1 MKESQ
6 TKRFCRCIKKVRKTL
21 KARKGQSKESG
32 AIGVCVKS
40 VLQRKLEPTG
50 RTLFKFHCKTRRG
63 AKGRVI
69 TQPMKQ
75 KGGKHYTIREDPC
88 KGSPV
93 KLTFLPNHGT
103 KDSITIHKSAHDTI
117 VLKPG
122 DPILSIGL
130 GSILKDK
137 GIRIIKIRSKSR
149 SRSKTRSKS
158 RSKSAS
164 ASASAS
170 MSNLI
175 YEEAH
180 YKTLHV
186 PDLHRE
192 ATLDQYQITKLIF
205 SQDGHLKHI
214 DCEDFKE
221 FAKHVSSPL

>member
-6 TKRFCRCIKKVRKTL
+6 TKRFCRCIKNVRKTL

-50 RTLFKFHCKTRRG
+50 RTLFRFHCKTRRG
-63 AKGRVI
+63 TKGRVI
-69 TQPMKQ
+69 TQPM

-88 KGSPV
+88 KASLV
-93 KLTFLPNHGT
+93 KLTAIPREGIQ
-103 KDSITIHKSAHDTI
+103 DSIIIHKSAHDTV

-130 GSILKDK
+130 GPILRDK
-137 GIRIIKIRSKSR
+137 RFRIIRSKSR
-149 SRSKTRSKS
+149 TRSKS
-158 RSKSAS
+158 RSTSAS
-164 ASASAS
+164 TST
-170 MSNLI
+170 SNLI

-180 YKTLHV
+180 YKTLHI
-186 PDLHRE
+186 PEIHKRP
-192 ATLDQYQITKLIF
+192 TLDQYQITRLLF
-205 SQDGHLKHI
+205 TQDGHPKHI
-214 DCEDFKE
+214 DCEDFKN

>member
-40 VLQRKLEPTG
+40 VLQRKLAPTG

-63 AKGRVI
+63 KKGRVV
-69 TQPMKQ
+69 TQPMRQ

-93 KLTFLPNHGT
+93 KLTSVPTG
-103 KDSITIHKSAHDTI
+103 KEDSITYHKDGRDH

-122 DPILSIGL
+122 DHVLSIAL
-130 GSILKDK
+130 QDILRKRPRR
-137 GIRIIKIRSKSR
+137 IRSGSKSR
-149 SRSKTRSKS
+149 
-158 RSKSAS
+158 
-164 ASASAS
+164 SASAS

-175 YEEAH
+175 FVDAH
-180 YKTLHV
+180 YKTLHI
-186 PDLHRE
+186 PTLHKRSS
-192 ATLDQYQITKLIF
+192 LDDYQITKLEFEVDKNPVFI
-205 SQDGHLKHI
+205 H
-214 DCEDFKE
+214 CEDFKE
-221 FAKHVSSPL
+221 FIDKIVPL

>member
-1 MKESQ
+1 
-6 TKRFCRCIKKVRKTL
+6 
-21 KARKGQSKESG
+21 
-32 AIGVCVKS
+32 
-40 VLQRKLEPTG
+40 
-50 RTLFKFHCKTRRG
+50 
-63 AKGRVI
+63 
-69 TQPMKQ
+69 MKQ

-130 GSILKDK
+130 GSILRDK
-137 GIRIIKIRSKSR
+137 GIRIIKL
-149 SRSKTRSKS
+149 RSKS

>member
-6 TKRFCRCIKKVRKTL
+6 TKRFCRCIKNVRKTL

-40 VLQRKLEPTG
+40 VLQRKLAPTG

-63 AKGRVI
+63 TKGRVI
-69 TQPMKQ
+69 TQPM

-88 KGSPV
+88 KGSRV
-93 KLTFLPNHGT
+93 KLTAIPREGIQ
-103 KDSITIHKSAHDTI
+103 DSIIIQKSAHDTV

-130 GSILKDK
+130 GPILRDK
-137 GIRIIKIRSKSR
+137 GIRVIKIRSKSR
-149 SRSKTRSKS
+149 TRSK
-158 RSKSAS
+158 SKSAS
-164 ASASAS
+164 ASASLS
-170 MSNLI
+170 TSNLI

-180 YKTLHV
+180 YKTLHI
-186 PDLHRE
+186 PEIHKRP
-192 ATLDQYQITKLIF
+192 TLDQYQITRLIF
-205 SQDGHLKHI
+205 SQDGHPKHI
-214 DCEDFKE
+214 DCEDFKD